1 MPCHIT
7 RGLVAGLGGSL
18 RSIFEMCLSCI
29 RGRRDASE
37 NIISETAPDLV
48 CYYSSGNPGQPITC
62 FEREGE
68 FARKCRAY
76 AGHDNSGRKSL
87 MHLRCA
93 VLTSLLLLAWPV
105 IARTK
110 SDVLVM
116 TNGDRL
122 TCEIKGLSQGVL
134 YVGFDYIDGT
144 TSVQW
149 SKVARLESK
158 QLFIVTTE
166 RGVVYTGTLD
176 TETPAPGRPLQL
188 QVKETPEKE
197 VSLEMSRI
205 VKMGETS
212 NDFWRRFN
220 GQINSGIIYSKG
232 NDSIQYNINSLTAY
246 VRERWSAQANL
257 SSSLSSS
264 SGSTVSTRNSLDL
277 NSLRLLKRR
286 DYFCSG
292 GASFLQSSEQGI
304 GLQTTFYGGPGHF
317 FKNNDREVVSL
328 LGGLAWQRIIYDQSV
343 AAQPNQNLVAALIAA
358 QIGVFRFNKTN
369 LSLTASLFPVLSEP
383 GRVRLNA
390 NASYYVK
397 LLTNLTWNASF
408 YGNWD
413 NHPPP
418 NFVGSDYGFSSGF
431 GWTFGVSG
439 IR

>member
-1 MPCHIT
+1 MHI
-7 RGLVAGLGGSL
+7 
-18 RSIFEMCLSCI
+18 RSAIL
-29 RGRRDASE
+29 
-37 NIISETAPDLV
+37 T
-48 CYYSSGNPGQPITC
+48 
-62 FEREGE
+62 
-68 FARKCRAY
+68 FAFF
-76 AGHDNSGRKSL
+76 
-87 MHLRCA
+87 
-93 VLTSLLLLAWPV
+93 LAWPA

-110 SDVLVM
+110 TDVLVM

-149 SKVARLESK
+149 SKVAHLESH

-166 RGVVYTGTLD
+166 GGVVYTGTLD
-176 TETPAPGRPLQL
+176 TETSAPGRPLQL
-188 QVKETPEKE
+188 QVKETSEKE
-197 VSLEMSRI
+197 VSLETSRI

-264 SGSTVSTRNSLDL
+264 TGSTASTRNSLDL
-277 NSLRLLKRR
+277 SSLRLLRRR
-286 DYFCSG
+286 DYFYSG

-304 GLQTTFYGGPGHF
+304 SLQTTVGGGLGRYF
-317 FKNNDREVVSL
+317 RNNSHEVISL
-328 LGGLAWQRIIYDQSV
+328 LGGFAWQRIVYDQSV
-343 AAQPNQNLVAALIAA
+343 SVQANQNLMAALIAA
-358 QIGVFRFNKTN
+358 EVGIFRFNKTN
-369 LSLTASLFPVLSEP
+369 LSLTASIFPVLTDP

-397 LLTNLTWNASF
+397 LFSNLTWNTSF

-431 GWTFGVSG
+431 GWTFGLSG
-439 IR
+439 IK